1 MNGLE
6 SGATVL
12 WFMQILPKHLGATNP
27 DRYLQHTRSSLF
39 PLVDLVRQSG
49 ISKPAEWVASAIE
62 NRLDWHAAEPGFEE
76 EAPARRGA
84 ARRGLGRSLGRSD
97 PGALACDPATTARRR
112 PDRRAHWRLTAHRFR
127 EPCHG
132 L

>member
-76 EAPARRGA
+76 EAPARRGGSLAEAWA
-84 ARRGLGRSLGRSD
+84 ALIPERS
-97 PGALACDPATTARRR
+97 PATRRQPPDDDRTAG
-112 PDRRAHWRLTAHRFR
+112 PTGD
-127 EPCHG
+127 
-132 L
+132 